1 MGWLRVAG
9 MLSFALAALHLAMV
23 FVGAPAYRFFD
34 AGEQMASAAEEGS
47 PFPALI
53 TLLLVLVFTLFG
65 IFGLSGAGVLRE
77 LPFLKGIL
85 TIISVIFIVRGL
97 AVLQQGW
104 SWWLGSG
111 VVGPKQLVFSLA
123 SLGIGTIFAI
133 GTWKLWFRPR
143 PPVTVLK

>member
-1 MGWLRVAG
+1 MRWLRFAG
-9 MLSFALAALHLAMV
+9 FLSFALAALHLTMV

-34 AGEQMASAAEEGS
+34 AGEQMAAAAEDGS

-53 TLLLVLVFTLFG
+53 TLLLVLIFTLFG
-65 IFGLSGAGVLRE
+65 IYALSGAAVLRE

-97 AVLQQGW
+97 AILQQGW

-111 VVGPKQLVFSLA
+111 AVGPKQLLFSLV
-123 SLGIGTIFAI
+123 SLAIGAIFAV